1 MRGLHWGVDNIKE
14 GALRFTTNRQA
25 CRGTSKFLSSS
36 TAYRGACGC
45 NRKRCPGMAI
55 GATPSN
61 VILVGKKPVMNYVM
75 AVLALLNQGVDEVVI
90 KARGRAI
97 GKAVDTVEIIRNKLL
112 VEKVQV
118 KDIKIGSQT
127 IQGQDR
133 TSRVSTIEIT
143 LKLAK

>member
-1 MRGLHWGVDNIKE
+1 MPVE
-14 GALRFTTNRQA
+14 RQNPENPLQNVRVNEVVA
-25 CRGTSKFLSSS
+25 E
-36 TAYRGACGC
+36 
-45 NRKRCPGMAI
+45 

-61 VILVGKKPVMNYVM
+61 VVLVGKKPVMNYVM

-97 GKAVDTVEIIRNKLL
+97 SKAVDAVEIIRNKLL
-112 VEKVQV
+112 PEKVQV
-118 KDIKIGSQT
+118 RDIKIGSQT

-143 LKLAK
+143 LSLAK